1 MVNRSSRSH
10 RGVVVQQSRDG
21 RSVTRRSRAV
31 REEEEEEEASYPS
44 RHPESRRR
52 RRDDEES
59 SQSEEDDYPSS
70 RHVNESRED
79 DYFEGLIPILIVC

>member
-21 RSVTRRSRAV
+21 RSVTRRSRAD
-31 REEEEEEEASYPS
+31 REEEEEEASYHS
-44 RHPESRRR
+44 RRPESRRR

-59 SQSEEDDYPSS
+59 SQSEEDEHPSS